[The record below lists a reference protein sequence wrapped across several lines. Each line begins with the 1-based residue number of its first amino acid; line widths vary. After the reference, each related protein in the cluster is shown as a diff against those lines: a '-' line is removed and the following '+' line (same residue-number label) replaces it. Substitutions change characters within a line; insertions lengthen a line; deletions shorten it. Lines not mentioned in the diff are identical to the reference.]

1 MVPDQIHPLLL
12 FLEIL
17 IAYYYNYYFNTKNY
31 LFHKTWWS
39 TMDNG
44 CKHITRSLKML
55 DLVAHYGCGD
65 HICKHIRI
73 NNSENMMK
81 MMIMYFPVKCDE
93 A

>member
-1 MVPDQIHPLLL
+1 
-12 FLEIL
+12 
-17 IAYYYNYYFNTKNY
+17 
-31 LFHKTWWS
+31 
-39 TMDNG
+39 MDNG